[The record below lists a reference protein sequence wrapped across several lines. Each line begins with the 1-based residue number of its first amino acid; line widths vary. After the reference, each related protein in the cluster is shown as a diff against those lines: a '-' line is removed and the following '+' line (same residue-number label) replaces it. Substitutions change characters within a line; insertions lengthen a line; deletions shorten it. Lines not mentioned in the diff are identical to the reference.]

1 MKKVVSLILIMLL
14 IVFTF
19 SLIGCTND
27 KDNRENEIE
36 GFEWTNQGTDD
47 YMTTYLVLIGN
58 NDYYDGEEYEEIEA
72 GTYLFKQTNNRENAG
87 IDGERVYN
95 IYILDYYIDLEH
107 FEEVKGLYNVGSVG
121 GYNGQ
126 EMEIELKDGQFLYI
140 QNVAGGSIGHLKV
153 TKVK

>member
-1 MKKVVSLILIMLL
+1 MKKNISLVLIILL
-14 IVFTF
+14 IVPIFLLT
-19 SLIGCTND
+19 GCKGN
-27 KDNRENEIE
+27 KDNAENEIE

-58 NDYYDGEEYEEIEA
+58 NDYHDGEEYEKIEA

-95 IYILDYYIDLEH
+95 IYILDYYMDLEH

-126 EMEIELKDGQFLYI
+126 QMEIELKDGQFLYI
-140 QNVAGGSIGHLKV
+140 QNVEGGSIGHLKV

>member
-1 MKKVVSLILIMLL
+1 MKKIISLVLIILL
-14 IVFTF
+14 IVPIFLLT
-19 SLIGCTND
+19 GC
-27 KDNRENEIE
+27 KDNKDNAENEIE

-58 NDYYDGEEYEEIEA
+58 NDYHDGEEYEKIEA

-87 IDGERVYN
+87 IDEERVYN
-95 IYILDYYIDLEH
+95 IYILDYYMELEH

-126 EMEIELKDGQFLYI
+126 QMEIELKDGQFLYI